1 MDEKQNEIL
10 AALAVGYQKVDDR
23 QIVIEELLKESIII
37 PGSKVN
43 NILLSSV
50 LVAVLLCLTFCFVW
64 YFGG

>member
-1 MDEKQNEIL
+1 MNEKQNEIL
-10 AALAVGYQKVDDR
+10 ATLAAGYQKVDDR
-23 QIVIEELLKESIII
+23 QTVIEELLKESIII